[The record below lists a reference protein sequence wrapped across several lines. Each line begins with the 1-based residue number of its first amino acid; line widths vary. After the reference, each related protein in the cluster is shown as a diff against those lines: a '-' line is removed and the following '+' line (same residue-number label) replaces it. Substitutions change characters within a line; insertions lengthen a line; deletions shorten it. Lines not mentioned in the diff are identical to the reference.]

1 MSKLNILESIK
12 SCVFNIIEDE
22 YKIYLQSHKLLT
34 LDRSL
39 LISIIEDYY
48 TNNSKS
54 IKSKIRE
61 QLKTLCGEEYNSAMI
76 ENILLDLFQERELNI
91 IKITNEIITIQEK
104 NKQQFTIPL
113 INNSL
118 NLNISLVDG
127 YIIINSTNP
136 KNIEGYCEL
145 YETINNYKFL
155 YSINNDLLQDYPD
168 DEKINIIKKNIEAS
182 ETNITIVC
190 YYLKPEEINP

>member
-1 MSKLNILESIK
+1 MSKFNILESIK

-61 QLKTLCGEEYNSAMI
+61 HLKTLCGEEYNSAMI

-190 YYLKPEEINP
+190 YYLKPEEISP

>member
-91 IKITNEIITIQEK
+91 IKITNEIILIQEK
-104 NKQQFTIPL
+104 NIIQVTIP
-113 INNSL
+113 IVNNSL

-127 YIIINSTNP
+127 YIIINCCNP
-136 KNIEGYCEL
+136 KNIEGYSEV
-145 YETINNYKFL
+145 YETINKYKFL
-155 YSINNDLLQDYPD
+155 YSINDDLLHTYPD

-182 ETNITIVC
+182 NGIINIQC
-190 YYLKPEEINP
+190 YYLKP